1 MYMKRIIILLGVGL
15 LAQLGMAQNVGIGT
29 TVPTGRLQVNHRS
42 VNQTGLLLLDS
53 TALGSGSME
62 FRNVNNT
69 RRLLFQGYAE
79 NNFNNGQYLD
89 VKSDSAFIAT
99 FRGNGRL
106 GINNLA
112 PSYPLD
118 VTGDINTTGVLR
130 VSGSAGTGG
139 QVLRSN
145 GNGTMAWDDMCQY
158 SRFVTL
164 RSLTAAT
171 WTVPAGVTK
180 ILVEVWGAG
189 AGGNVLAGGGAGGY
203 VKAHFTVNPGDVINY
218 TTGDGGAG
226 STTTTATSGTN
237 SVCTVG
243 SVTLTAGGGQG
254 ALYLSAINGQGG
266 SGSSFSVTGTFANY
280 IGLVGGS
287 GKSQERSYYQY
298 NATTYYES
306 GKAGRGGD
314 APNNPDSGGA
324 GQTYL
329 YNTTGAALVFRNG
342 NPAGGLVP
350 GGGGASGV
358 QYGITN
364 IGGGNGGDGIIVI
377 HY

>member
-1 MYMKRIIILLGVGL
+1 MNRIFIALAIGL
-15 LAQLGMAQNVGIGT
+15 QAVTCMAQNVGIGT
-29 TVPTGRLQVNHRS
+29 TAPTGRLQVNHRS
-42 VNQTGLLLLDS
+42 VNQSGLLLLDS

-79 NNFNNGQYLD
+79 NNLNSGQYLD
-89 VKSDSAFIAT
+89 VKSDSSFIAT
-99 FRGNGRL
+99 FRGNGRM

-118 VTGDINTTGVLR
+118 VTGDINTTGALR
-130 VSGSAGTGG
+130 VNGAAGSNG
-139 QVLRSN
+139 QILRSN
-145 GNGTMAWDDMCQY
+145 GNGTMTWDDMAQY
-158 SRFVTL
+158 PNFVTL
-164 RSLTAAT
+164 RSLTTAT

-189 AGGNVLAGGGAGGY
+189 GGGCVLAGGGAGGY
-203 VKAHFTVNPGDVINY
+203 VKAHFNVNPGDVINY
-218 TTGDGGAG
+218 STGDGGAG
-226 STTTTATSGTN
+226 AVSASATSGSI
-237 SVCTVG
+237 SVCIVG
-243 SVTLTAGGGQG
+243 AVNLTAGGGQG
-254 ALYLSAINGQGG
+254 ALFLTAANGQGG
-266 SGSSFSVTGTFANY
+266 LGGSYSVSGSYANY
-280 IGLVGGS
+280 IGLSGGS
-287 GKSQERSYYQY
+287 GKSQERSYYQF

-342 NPAGGLVP
+342 NPSVGLVP

-358 QYGITN
+358 QYGTTN
-364 IGGGNGGDGIIVI
+364 IGGGSGADGIIIV

>member
-1 MYMKRIIILLGVGL
+1 MNRIFIA
-15 LAQLGMAQNVGIGT
+15 LALALFALQAIAQNVGIGT
-29 TVPTGRLQVNHRS
+29 TAPTGRLQVNHRS
-42 VNQTGLLLLDS
+42 VNQSGLLLLDS

-79 NNFNNGQYLD
+79 NNFNNGQFLD
-89 VKSDSAFIAT
+89 VKSDSSFIAT
-99 FRGNGRL
+99 FRGNGRM
-106 GINNLA
+106 GINNLV

-118 VTGDINTTGVLR
+118 VTGDINTTGALR
-130 VSGSAGTGG
+130 VNGSAGAGG

-145 GNGTMAWDDMCQY
+145 GNGTMAWDDMYQY
-158 SRFVTL
+158 NSFVSL
-164 RSLTAAT
+164 RSIANAT
-171 WTVPAGVTK
+171 WTVPTGVTK
-180 ILVEVWGAG
+180 ILVELWGAG
-189 AGGNVLAGGGAGGY
+189 GGGNILAGGGAGGY
-203 VKAHFTVNPGDVINY
+203 VKAHFAVNPGDVINY
-218 TTGDGGAG
+218 FTGDGGAG
-226 STTTTATSGTN
+226 AVSATATGGTN

-243 SVTLTAGGGQG
+243 TVTLTAGGGQG
-254 ALYLSAINGQGG
+254 ALFLTASNCQAGIGG
-266 SGSSFSVTGTFANY
+266 GYSVTGTFANY
-280 IGLVGGS
+280 IGLLGGS
-287 GKSQERSYYQY
+287 GRSQERSFYQY

-329 YNTTGAALVFRNG
+329 YNTTGAVLVFRNG

-358 QYGITN
+358 QYGATT
-364 IGGGNGGDGIIVI
+364 IGGGTGADGVLII

>member
-1 MYMKRIIILLGVGL
+1 MNRIFIALAIGL
-15 LAQLGMAQNVGIGT
+15 LALTGVAQNVGIGT
-29 TVPTGRLQVNHRS
+29 TAPTGRLQVNHRS
-42 VNQTGLLLLDS
+42 VNQSGLLLLDS

-79 NNFNNGQYLD
+79 NNSNSGQFLD
-89 VKSDSAFIAT
+89 VKSDSSFIAT
-99 FRGNGRL
+99 FRGNGRM
-106 GINNLA
+106 GINNLS

-118 VTGDINTTGVLR
+118 VTGDINTTGSLR
-130 VSGSAGTGG
+130 VNGSAGTGG

-158 SRFVTL
+158 NSFVTL
-164 RSLTAAT
+164 RSITAAT
-171 WTVPAGVTK
+171 WTVPTGVTK

-189 AGGNVLAGGGAGGY
+189 GGGNILAGGGAGGY

-218 TTGDGGAG
+218 STGDGGTG
-226 STTTTATSGTN
+226 SVSVTASNGTS

-243 SVTLTAGGGQG
+243 TVALTGGAGQG
-254 ALYLSAINGQGG
+254 ALFLTASNCQAGTGG
-266 SGSSFSVTGTFANY
+266 SYSVSGTFANY
-280 IGLVGGS
+280 IGLSGGS
-287 GKSQERSYYQY
+287 GRSQERSFFPY

-314 APNNPDSGGA
+314 APNNPESGGA

-329 YNTTGAALVFRNG
+329 YNTTGAVLVFRNG

-350 GGGGASGV
+350 GGGGASGI
-358 QYGITN
+358 QYGANT
-364 IGGGNGGDGIIVI
+364 IGGGSGADGVIII